1 MLYNGNE
8 CCPKK
13 LIGTNRYLIVRVIP
27 AFSSSSFLNHLKTK
41 VIQKLSIANTSRGT
55 ILSLHSVLK
64 VWVDLFTKL
73 MRGRLFEDEGGLF
86 SSGGFALALWL
97 CWWSKRDNSRALAKA
112 ASSSS
117 IWNNFLQ
124 DSLSQ
129 ISKKSK
135 RKSTQYDNHVKPMR
149 NYYEMKVMWMY
160 QLTCLFTFNIF
171 LSLTMVWRSLLKSTA
186 IDMRS
191 WIVPSCRQGWH
202 ECSTNVFKKFIQ
214 GTKISKSWPWQC
226 ID

>member
-1 MLYNGNE
+1 MSDEIFWKTEKGEQIKPSKPKCLVKWLQPLLCKHLLATLYNGNE

-55 ILSLHSVLK
+55 ILRLHSVLK

-73 MRGRLFEDEGGLF
+73 MRGRLFEDEGRLF

-97 CWWSKRDNSRALAKA
+97 CWWSKRDNSSALAKA

-117 IWNNFLQ
+117 IWNTFLQ

-129 ISKKSK
+129 ISKKGK

-149 NYYEMKVMWMY
+149 NYYEMPVMWMY
-160 QLTCLFTFNIF
+160 QLTCLFTFIYF
-171 LSLTMVWRSLLKSTA
+171 SV
-186 IDMRS
+186 
-191 WIVPSCRQGWH
+191 
-202 ECSTNVFKKFIQ
+202 
-214 GTKISKSWPWQC
+214 
-226 ID
+226 

>member
-1 MLYNGNE
+1 MNVMLYNGNE

-55 ILSLHSVLK
+55 ILRLHSVLK

-73 MRGRLFEDEGGLF
+73 MRGRLFEDEGRLF

-97 CWWSKRDNSRALAKA
+97 CWWSKRDNSSALAKA

-117 IWNNFLQ
+117 IWNTFLQ

-129 ISKKSK
+129 ISKKGK

-149 NYYEMKVMWMY
+149 NYYEMPVMWMY
-160 QLTCLFTFNIF
+160 QLTCLFTFIYF
-171 LSLTMVWRSLLKSTA
+171 SV
-186 IDMRS
+186 
-191 WIVPSCRQGWH
+191 
-202 ECSTNVFKKFIQ
+202 
-214 GTKISKSWPWQC
+214 
-226 ID
+226 